1 MNLRRYIVLVVAT
14 MLAVGAWA
22 QNATSSPS
30 SRFGYGELNNNLP
43 GAYRAMGGVGV
54 GMRSN
59 KVINPAQPASYTAC
73 DSLTFMFDIAGSL
86 LYTNYGDANGTTN
99 RMNGNL
105 EYMTLQF
112 PLWRRYIAMS
122 VGVNPYSAV
131 GYKFALNDSLKQ
143 DDPTLPGDEYVYHHT
158 KAYSGEGGFTQVYG
172 GLSFN
177 ICDWVALGANI
188 YYMFGDVTQR
198 RSLHFTNA
206 ALDSV
211 SQVDNLN
218 ANSLRLRYGMQV
230 FHTFGKHTINLGA
243 VYEHKQAF
251 SRMSYEQLETTT
263 NDTVATMS
271 GGFEMPMMYGVGLSY
286 DYANRLL
293 VGVDY
298 QFQDWAHASYFG
310 EDKGLNSR
318 HRWAVGLEYRND
330 PTSRKYVDRML
341 WRVGANYATSYTSS
355 YNQPELGVSLGV
367 GLPLRTT
374 GTVINTTL
382 EYGRRGGS
390 NVLTENYLRLVISAS
405 ISEHWFFKRKL

>member
-131 GYKFALNDSLKQ
+131 GYKFALSDSLKQ
-143 DDPTLPGDEYVYHHT
+143 DDEYVYHHT
-158 KAYSGEGGFTQVYG
+158 KVYSGEGGFTQVYG

-298 QFQDWAHASYFG
+298 QFQDWAHALYFG
-310 EDKGLNSR
+310 DDKGLNSR

-341 WRVGANYATSYTSS
+341 WRVGANYATSYTNS

>member
-1 MNLRRYIVLVVAT
+1 MSFKRYIVLVVAT

-198 RSLHFTNA
+198 RSLHFINA

-263 NDTVATMS
+263 NDTVETMS

-341 WRVGANYATSYTSS
+341 WRIGANYATSYTNS

-390 NVLTENYLRLVISAS
+390 NVLTENYLRFVINVS

>member
-1 MNLRRYIVLVVAT
+1 MSFKRYIVLVVAT

-251 SRMSYEQLETTT
+251 SRMSYELLETTT

-310 EDKGLNSR
+310 DDKELNSR

-341 WRVGANYATSYTSS
+341 WRVGANYATSYTNS

-390 NVLTENYLRLVISAS
+390 NVLTENYLRFIINVS

>member
-1 MNLRRYIVLVVAT
+1 MSFKRYIVLVVAT

-131 GYKFALNDSLKQ
+131 GYKFALSDSLKQ
-143 DDPTLPGDEYVYHHT
+143 GDEYVYHHT

-198 RSLHFTNA
+198 RSLHFA
-206 ALDSV
+206 ALDSVSV

-251 SRMSYEQLETTT
+251 SRMSYELLETTT

-298 QFQDWAHASYFG
+298 QFQDWAHALYFG

-341 WRVGANYATSYTSS
+341 WRVGANYATSYTNS

-390 NVLTENYLRLVISAS
+390 NVLTENYLRFVINVS
-405 ISEHWFFKRKL
+405 ISEYWFFKRKL

>member
-43 GAYRAMGGVGV
+43 GAYRAMGGVGI

-59 KVINPAQPASYTAC
+59 KVITPAQPASYTAC

-112 PLWRRYIAMS
+112 PLWRRSIAMS

-143 DDPTLPGDEYVYHHT
+143 GDEYVYHHT

-198 RSLHFTNA
+198 RGLHFTNA

-230 FHTFGKHTINLGA
+230 FHTFGKHTINMGA

-251 SRMSYEQLETTT
+251 SRMSYEQIENTT
-263 NDTVATMS
+263 NDTVVTMS
-271 GGFEMPMMYGVGLSY
+271 EGFEMPMMYGVGLSY

-310 EDKGLNSR
+310 EANGLNSR
-318 HRWAVGLEYRND
+318 HRWALGLEYRND

-341 WRVGANYATSYTSS
+341 WRIGANYTTSYTSS

-390 NVLTENYLRLVISAS
+390 NVLTENYLRFIINVS